1 MLKGDYKIHK
11 LNSFFWLFSFWIY
24 SLFYAVIIGVL
35 DIRTIGVLFI
45 SLSYVVGFNL
55 LLKVENRYKIDYS
68 PAYYLFYSVC
78 FIKYYVMPLS
88 LCLSQ
93 VFNTFGP
100 SVAERSFFYAVLLT
114 VYEMI
119 CVIFIRV
126 FYLNNYLSKHKRSF
140 CVSNLKCGRNVVPVF
155 LLVLITGI
163 IISFIPGSRLIPE
176 QLFVLGTDFDV
187 QENAPNNG
195 AWVTWWKYIFFIA
208 TVSLLYSLYKK
219 YSINI
224 FYYLTLLVIL
234 LFVGVITG
242 TSRWAILFFLMISLY
257 LCYQMYG
264 ARVKKILFPIIFVG
278 FVTIISITM
287 FKFSWVFD
295 YSENLYMDFFNVMI
309 GQLQSYFSGP
319 NLVAQALEMK
329 DNPVFANK
337 ITIVTF
343 FNDFLGSVPT
353 LAGHID
359 QTNRINYYFN
369 RFLFDWYSD
378 DTTQIIPMN
387 AVGTIYL
394 NALLS
399 PIFVMIFTYLGF
411 ILEYIGISDR
421 RLFYKFIYLYAS
433 FWCVL
438 AICFCPQII
447 WGNLIGF
454 VLPIYIIY
462 KFLLAKYF

>member
-1 MLKGDYKIHK
+1 MLKVDYMAHK
-11 LNSFFWLFSFWIY
+11 LNLFFWLFSFWLFCLIY
-24 SLFYAVIIGVL
+24 TGITGAL
-35 DIRTIGVLFI
+35 DGRTIGVLLI
-45 SLSYVVGFNL
+45 SLSYIIGFNL
-55 LLKVENRYKIDYS
+55 LFKIEENYNEFHA
-68 PAYYLFYSVC
+68 PTYYLFYSAC

-88 LCLSQ
+88 LCLTQ
-93 VFNTFGP
+93 EFDTFGP

-119 CVIFIRV
+119 CVIFVRA
-126 FYLNNYLSKHKRSF
+126 FFLNNYLSKHRKSI
-140 CVSNLKCGRNVVPVF
+140 CLSKLKCGRNVIPIF
-155 LLVLITGI
+155 LLILLCGI
-163 IISFIPGSRLIPE
+163 IISLIPGVRLTPE
-176 QLFVLGTDFDV
+176 QFFILSTDFEE
-187 QENAPNNG
+187 QENALKNG
-195 AWVTWWKYIFFIA
+195 AWVNWWKYIFFIA
-208 TVSLLYSLYKK
+208 TTSLLYSLYKE
-219 YSINI
+219 YSRSI

-264 ARVKKILFPIIFVG
+264 ARVKKILVPIIFVG
-278 FVTIISITM
+278 FTTIISITM
-287 FKFSWVFD
+287 FKFSWIFD
-295 YSENLYMDFFNVMI
+295 YSENLYVDFFKVMI

-353 LAGHID
+353 LAGHVD

-369 RFLFDWYSD
+369 RFIFDWYSD

-387 AVGTIYL
+387 AVGTIYF
-394 NALLS
+394 NVLLS
-399 PIFVMIFTYLGF
+399 PIFVIIFTYLGF
-411 ILEYIGISDR
+411 VLEYIGISDR
-421 RLFYKFIYLYAS
+421 RLFNKFIYLYAS

-447 WGNLIGF
+447 WGNLLGF

-462 KFLLAKYF
+462 KFLLIKYV